1 MLSSNQ
7 LEFYKL
13 IEILPSENETKEQ
26 NMAHRIPDQESRT
39 TYRKTRKRHRGLRI
53 ALLVLILLLVAA
65 AAFGAYEYNKLNPQN
80 HFSNLKSIGG
90 SDSNLKAG
98 VFNMLLI
105 GTDARKGDPAGHT
118 DSMVL
123 IHADLNNHTYDMLSI
138 PRDTR
143 VYMQGY
149 GYTKLTSV
157 QYVSQVKNGAQQ
169 GITDAVKT
177 VSNLTGVPIN
187 YYAETNY
194 WGLQY
199 MVDAIGGINMTLPF
213 NVTLTHPWYSEDQGL
228 SFTAGTHALSG
239 KMVTEIVH
247 ERYSLPGT
255 DYGRQQ
261 LQEAA
266 LIGIAQKV
274 MQPANITKLP
284 ALAGSLSKFFVAT
297 NLSQEDMISVGLS
310 AKSDFHPQQQIH
322 YRQVKGTNAV
332 MYDDVLQANN
342 DQVILDPTE
351 LKDVIKT
358 YFAN

>member
-1 MLSSNQ
+1 MAQKSSD
-7 LEFYKL
+7 
-13 IEILPSENETKEQ
+13 P
-26 NMAHRIPDQESRT
+26 ESRT
-39 TYRKTRKRHRGLRI
+39 IYRKTKKRHRGLRYT
-53 ALLVLILLLVAA
+53 LLVLAILLVAA
-65 AAFGAYEYNKLNPQN
+65 TAFGAYEYYKLNPQH
-80 HFSNLKSIGG
+80 HFSNLKAIGG
-90 SDSNLKAG
+90 SNGKLKAG

-157 QYVSQVKNGAQQ
+157 QYISQVNHGTQQ
-169 GITDAVKT
+169 GIIDAVAS

-199 MVDAIGGINMTLPF
+199 MVDAIGGINMNLPF
-213 NVTLTHPWYSEDQGL
+213 NVTLTHPWYAEDRGM

-274 MQPANITKLP
+274 MQPTNITKLP
-284 ALAGSLSKFFVAT
+284 ALSGSLSKFLIAT
-297 NLSQEDMISVGLS
+297 NMSQEDMISLGLS
-310 AKSDFHPQQQIH
+310 AKSNFHPQQQIH
-322 YRQVKGTNAV
+322 YRQVKGTDTV
-332 MYDDVLQANN
+332 MYDDILKANN
-342 DQVILDPTE
+342 DEIILDPVQ
-351 LKDVIKT
+351 LKTVIKN
-358 YFAN
+358 YFSK